1 MQINYK
7 AKLLRSC
14 KAMEFFRFIEGRPV
28 CKQGKEVG
36 DTEEVGKGQIGKG
49 LGVLSGFH
57 SG

>member
-1 MQINYK
+1 
-7 AKLLRSC
+7 
-14 KAMEFFRFIEGRPV
+14 MEFFRFIEGRPV
-28 CKQGKEVG
+28 FKRGKDVG